1 MKTADLPRLLL
12 LEDNPADVFLVKQA
26 MLEEGLECDL
36 QVVEDGE
43 KAVQYINGIDSGDNT
58 PPDLLMLDL
67 NVPRISGEEVL
78 ERLRTSSK
86 CAKVAV
92 VIVTSSDSLEDRRK
106 AEALGADEYFRK
118 PANLSEFMMLGKLA
132 RRLVAKSRQAA
143 I

>member
-1 MKTADLPRLLL
+1 MNTADLPRLLL
-12 LEDNPADVFLVKQA
+12 VEDNPADVFLVKQA
-26 MLEEGLECDL
+26 MREEGLECDL

-43 KAVQYINGIDSGDNT
+43 KAVQLIDRVDTGDEA

-67 NVPRISGEEVL
+67 NVPRVSGEEVL
-78 ERLRTSSK
+78 ERLRESSK

-92 VIVTSSDSLEDRRK
+92 AIVTSSDSLHDRRK

-118 PANLSEFMMLGKLA
+118 PANLQDFMALGKVA
-132 RRLVAKSRQAA
+132 RRLVAKSRRAA